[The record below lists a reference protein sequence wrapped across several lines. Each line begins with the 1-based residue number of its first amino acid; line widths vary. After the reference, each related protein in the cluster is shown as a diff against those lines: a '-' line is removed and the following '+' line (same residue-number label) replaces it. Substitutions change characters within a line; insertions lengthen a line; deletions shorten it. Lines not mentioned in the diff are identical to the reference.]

1 MKEIVN
7 ICRIRILSQ
16 FLKIFKIQITQE
28 GFYVNIYVLLKRTF
42 DTEEKIT
49 LSNGKINEDG
59 AEFIINPYDEYAV
72 EEAITIRD
80 AQGGEVTVISVGNE
94 ESEKQLRTALAMG
107 ADKAVLINAED
118 DLEDGDQYTT
128 AKIIGQYLKDQEVD
142 LIIAGNVAIDGG
154 SGQVAPRVAE
164 ILGIPYV
171 TTITELNI
179 DGNNVSV
186 TRDVEG
192 DSEIIETSLP
202 LLVTAQQGLN
212 EPRYPSLPGIMK
224 AKKKPFEEL
233 ELDDLDLEEDDVE
246 AKTKTIEIFLPAK
259 KEAGKVLSGD
269 LSAQV
274 SELVQLL
281 RSEAKVI

>member
-1 MKEIVN
+1 MLENVEYIQHWSFQN
-7 ICRIRILSQ
+7 
-16 FLKIFKIQITQE
+16 FLNPDYSGGIF
-28 GFYVNIYVLLKRTF
+28 VNIYVLLKRTF
-42 DTEEKIT
+42 DTEEKIS

-72 EEAITIRD
+72 EEAIQIRD
-80 AQGGEVTVISVGNE
+80 AQGGEVTVVSVGTQ

-107 ADKAVLINAED
+107 ADKAVLINVED
-118 DLEDGDQYTT
+118 DIEDGDQYTT
-128 AKIIGQYLKDQEVD
+128 AKIIGQYLKNQDVD

-171 TTITELNI
+171 TTITELKINGTHVI
-179 DGNNVSV
+179 V

-224 AKKKPFEEL
+224 AKEK
-233 ELDDLDLEEDDVE
+233 
-246 AKTKTIEIFLPAK
+246 ATRRIRI
-259 KEAGKVLSGD
+259 G
-269 LSAQV
+269 
-274 SELVQLL
+274 
-281 RSEAKVI
+281 